1 MDWKQ
6 KTAATLKSWS
16 KSRYFAIGKWVFLM
30 GLLILAVR
38 LVNVSDIKAGFERIS
53 FKNFLLYILLLLLSK
68 LIYAFRWRYI
78 CTDSLGLKEVR
89 SLFLLRVNLLAEFV
103 SIAMPSNLTGEAV
116 RILKV
121 SARAGKPAKVA
132 AAIAADRLLGVSGMA
147 FIVLLLLP
155 QLGIL
160 AAAGKLPPWLKA
172 IPLGWAILATGLTA
186 AVILSG
192 VLVWLRR
199 RGGVEKVKRI
209 LIRVR
214 RDLSV
219 FVLAFLLTVLGH
231 LIFAAGHYFLF
242 LDIQAFPLLTVISI
256 VLTSQLARSVPLS
269 IMGVGLSEG
278 SLVALESLIG
288 MRSGPALAVVV
299 GIMGARYI
307 FAAIGLLIELCYDG
321 KTFLNTAIRQPDA
334 VIITIED
341 DPGLQQKQE

>member
-1 MDWKQ
+1 MDWIR
-6 KTAATLKSWS
+6 KTVATLKLWS
-16 KSRYFAIGKWVFLM
+16 KSRYFAIGKWVLLL
-30 GLLILAVR
+30 GLLILTVQ
-38 LVNVSDIKAGFERIS
+38 LVNFNDIKAGFERIS
-53 FKNFLLYILLLLLSK
+53 FKNFLLYLLLLLFSK

-78 CTDSLGLKEVR
+78 CTDSLGLKEIR
-89 SLFLLRVNLLAEFV
+89 SLYLLRVNLLAEFV

-121 SARAGKPAKVA
+121 SARVGKPAKVA

-155 QLGIL
+155 QLGVLAAAGRLPAWLQGIPLGWVIL
-160 AAAGKLPPWLKA
+160 AAAF
-172 IPLGWAILATGLTA
+172 TA
-186 AVILSG
+186 AVVLG
-192 VLVWLRR
+192 GALVWLRK
-199 RGGVEKVKRI
+199 RGGFDKVKRV

-219 FVLAFLLTVLGH
+219 FILAFLLTVLGH

-242 LDIQAFPLLTVISI
+242 LDIQPFPLLTVISI
-256 VLTSQLARSVPLS
+256 VLTSQLARSIPLS

-299 GIMGARYI
+299 VVMGARYI
-307 FAAIGLLIELCYDG
+307 YAAIGLLVELWYDG
-321 KTFLNTAIRQPDA
+321 KSFLNIAIHHSDKVVVPVEDAPD
-334 VIITIED
+334 
-341 DPGLQQKQE
+341 LQRRKV